1 MIYFSSSRA
10 RVELCPALNCSFWL
24 HVAFGFLVLPR
35 QIPQAV
41 SALGTLLG
49 SSSPLGNLQTAF
61 ALLSLAASV
70 VNKKNKKNFRAHP
83 FGMLW
88 PGLLPESPKAS
99 LQPPINK
106 SRPQQLSNPYSIASR
121 PTVA

>member
-1 MIYFSSSRA
+1 MISFSSSRA
-10 RVELCPALNCSFWL
+10 RVELCPASNCSFWL
-24 HVAFGFLVLPR
+24 RVAFGFLVLPR

-70 VNKKNKKNFRAHP
+70 VNKKNKKTLERIPTGCYGRVYPQNPQKHRY
-83 FGMLW
+83 
-88 PGLLPESPKAS
+88 
-99 LQPPINK
+99 
-106 SRPQQLSNPYSIASR
+106 SRL
-121 PTVA
+121 